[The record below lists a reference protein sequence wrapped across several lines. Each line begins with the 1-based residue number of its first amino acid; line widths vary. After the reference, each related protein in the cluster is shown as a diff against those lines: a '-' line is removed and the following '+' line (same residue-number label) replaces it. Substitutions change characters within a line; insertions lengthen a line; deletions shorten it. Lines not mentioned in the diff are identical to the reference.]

1 MQEKKK
7 KLIENFFIIVVILL
21 TIILLG
27 KVIFAY
33 NITKTHDGY
42 IHILKIA
49 GVSDI
54 ISKGQLPP
62 IINPNFCNGY
72 AINLF
77 YNPLTTYIAVF
88 FSNIF
93 NNYIIGTKA
102 LMYLMLVLSAIFMF
116 YFAKEVTKKKEIAF
130 VSSIFYISV
139 PYFLSN
145 IYVRGA
151 IGECAALTF
160 LPLLF
165 LGIYNLFDGD
175 RKKHFFIAIGAIG
188 LLLSHNI
195 TTLYSAIFCFI
206 YMIINIKKLKEKDV
220 IIKLITNIF
229 FIILITLF
237 FIFPLGLHKIIG
249 DYVVFDH
256 ELLRT
261 YGERVAEETIDVKQ
275 LFFVIDKEEPVLVFN
290 IFQFLLFIPFAY
302 IQKFVDK
309 KYRKFYIAF
318 GILSILLTICI
329 LFSFLWL
336 KAPNLLCMI
345 QFPWRLLG
353 FVRIFYELCICNKSC
368 NYY

>member
-1 MQEKKK
+1 M
-7 KLIENFFIIVVILL
+7 
-21 TIILLG
+21 
-27 KVIFAY
+27 
-33 NITKTHDGY
+33 D
-42 IHILKIA
+42 
-49 GVSDI
+49 
-54 ISKGQLPP
+54 
-62 IINPNFCNGY
+62 
-72 AINLF
+72 
-77 YNPLTTYIAVF
+77 
-88 FSNIF
+88 
-93 NNYIIGTKA
+93 
-102 LMYLMLVLSAIFMF
+102 
-116 YFAKEVTKKKEIAF
+116 
-130 VSSIFYISV
+130 
-139 PYFLSN
+139 
-145 IYVRGA
+145 
-151 IGECAALTF
+151 
-160 LPLLF
+160 
-165 LGIYNLFDGD
+165 
-175 RKKHFFIAIGAIG
+175 
-188 LLLSHNI
+188 
-195 TTLYSAIFCFI
+195 
-206 YMIINIKKLKEKDV
+206 EKDV